1 MTIKHKLL
9 IQSLTI
15 VAISVILIGI
25 VIMNMLSIKS
35 SNNDTLP
42 KIIALEETTK
52 DYQQVQHALTSYAKD
67 IGVSQPQSVT
77 DAAVLEVSNYFKTLD
92 KNIKTVQKSAST
104 SQEKVILKRFLIK
117 HEALQQAAV
126 SAIENKNAVEA
137 RTQAARITGALND
150 IHQLDLFATAEYD
163 SIQQQLNTRMTT
175 TIFIAVIGTIALIVV
190 GIAFTMLL
198 VRNITR
204 PLNRL
209 AENAERIADGDLQVL
224 PIRYESD
231 DEIGVLNKAF
241 TKMTEQLKM
250 ILQSIHVAS
259 EELEQFSSQL
269 IDENMTLKQISENVT
284 SSTDSLSHGTEHI
297 AKTVGSTVQLVE
309 KMEQDFTN
317 SVTRSNH
324 SVTRSEEAGK
334 AIHESQRA
342 IREQQQL
349 IEKNIQTTAKIS
361 DVSTRFLNHATDIE
375 KMAQVVADIAD
386 QTNLLALNASIEA
399 ARAGEHGKGFAV
411 VAEEVRKLAEQSN
424 ASTTEIFGIVND
436 IKQGITSMEQVV
448 KNGVDIASKQQQSI
462 QQTTSAVSSI
472 EAGVLRI
479 IEDIGHVAKDMND
492 SQQIGGHVLQHIES
506 INKTIEQTAQGSRE
520 ISTSTATQLSSIS
533 NVVSRISE
541 LHALTNDLNS
551 MVEKFKF

>member
-9 IQSLTI
+9 IQSLTM

-92 KNIKTVQKSAST
+92 KNIKMVQKSAST

-284 SSTDSLSHGTEHI
+284 SSTDNLSHGTEHI

-349 IEKNIQTTAKIS
+349 IEENIQTTAKIS

-375 KMAQVVADIAD
+375 KMAQVVANIAD

-472 EAGVLRI
+472 ESEVLRI